1 MKRLALALALA
12 SALLPVAAARAEG
25 GWIADLDAGCQV
37 WNPTP
42 QLGETAR
49 WQGACRD
56 GRAEGRGVLT
66 WLLGTRV
73 LERDEGQWHQGRQY
87 GQGRQAWAGG
97 RYDGFLADSAPEG
110 QGTMVL
116 ANGDRFTG
124 GFRAGRPQGRGR
136 LERGG
141 EVFEGEWRG
150 GCFRE
155 GARAARFGAADAC
168 AP

>member
-1 MKRLALALALA
+1 M
-12 SALLPVAAARAEG
+12 
-25 GWIADLDAGCQV
+25 ADLDTGCQV

-56 GRAEGRGVLT
+56 GKAEGPGVLT

-73 LERDEGQWHQGRQY
+73 LERDEGQWRLGRQY
-87 GQGRQAWAGG
+87 GLGRQVWAGG
-97 RYDGFLADSAPEG
+97 RYDGFLADSAPDGE
-110 QGTMVL
+110 GTMVL

-124 GFRAGRPQGRGR
+124 SFRAGQPHGPGR

-141 EVFEGEWRG
+141 EAFEGAWRA
-150 GCFRE
+150 GCFHAGGRS
-155 GARAARFGAADAC
+155 ARFGATAAC
-168 AP
+168 AE